1 MSTTQHWQH
10 RLIIHWS
17 NPSHSALCPTLCFS
31 FEFSWSA
38 KPYIDLITLHHC
50 SMTQYCQGFSF
61 REVAYPSAHNF
72 TWAIVSKETAG
83 KMPSHPTAAHSTFWF
98 GRTNV
103 MILFP
108 GWPDHTLSHFY
119 LALFVAF
126 MLALLADFY
135 ALSSAFEPKLAPKR
149 LLSHTTTYCLRMYLT
164 YLVILSVVTFNVGVF
179 LAVIAGHVIGY
190 LAVMAFILYWHP
202 TATVLIY
209 NQHPTAVNNKVWR
222 GHQVLYSLFMWVLVS
237 CLVCSCVISKYE
249 WWPDRRGPYCHHRA
263 DTRVTVSS
271 CTFMVEWGM

>member
-1 MSTTQHWQH
+1 
-10 RLIIHWS
+10 
-17 NPSHSALCPTLCFS
+17 
-31 FEFSWSA
+31 
-38 KPYIDLITLHHC
+38 
-50 SMTQYCQGFSF
+50 
-61 REVAYPSAHNF
+61 
-72 TWAIVSKETAG
+72 
-83 KMPSHPTAAHSTFWF
+83 MPSHPTAAHSTFWF

-108 GWPDHTLSHFY
+108 GWPAHTLSHFY

-135 ALSSAFEPKLAPKR
+135 ALSSVFEPKLAPKR
-149 LLSHTTTYCLRMYLT
+149 LLSHATTYCLRMYLT
-164 YLVILSVVTFNVGVF
+164 YLVILSVVTFNIGVF

-202 TATVLIY
+202 TATKS
-209 NQHPTAVNNKVWR
+209 P
-222 GHQVLYSLFMWVLVS
+222 
-237 CLVCSCVISKYE
+237 KYK

-271 CTFMVEWGM
+271 CTFMVE

>member
-1 MSTTQHWQH
+1 
-10 RLIIHWS
+10 
-17 NPSHSALCPTLCFS
+17 
-31 FEFSWSA
+31 
-38 KPYIDLITLHHC
+38 
-50 SMTQYCQGFSF
+50 MTQYCQGFSF

-83 KMPSHPTAAHSTFWF
+83 KMPSHPTAAHSTFCPL
-98 GRTNV
+98 GR
-103 MILFP
+103 
-108 GWPDHTLSHFY
+108 
-119 LALFVAF
+119 
-126 MLALLADFY
+126 LL

-209 NQHPTAVNNKVWR
+209 NQHPTAVNNKV
-222 GHQVLYSLFMWVLVS
+222 
-237 CLVCSCVISKYE
+237 
-249 WWPDRRGPYCHHRA
+249 
-263 DTRVTVSS
+263 
-271 CTFMVEWGM
+271 